1 MSDKRWGGIEKIGEN
16 GRLSSF
22 VEMPVSQSVMI
33 GRYVVQQV
41 KCYIAICSSRYCIPE
56 PSGCGG
62 IVDMSK
68 DSVWNPVESEGM
80 VDELPG

>member
-1 MSDKRWGGIEKIGEN
+1 
-16 GRLSSF
+16 
-22 VEMPVSQSVMI
+22 MI

-80 VDELPG
+80 VD